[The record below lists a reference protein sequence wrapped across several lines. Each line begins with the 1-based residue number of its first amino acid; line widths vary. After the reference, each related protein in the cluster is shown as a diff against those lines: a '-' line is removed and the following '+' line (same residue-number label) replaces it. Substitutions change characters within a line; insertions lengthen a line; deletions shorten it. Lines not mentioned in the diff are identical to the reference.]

1 MTLLEIENDETKRW
15 PENKDYQTIV
25 NNVSN
30 RGKKNPNDPN
40 RRVFDNNTMNALHW
54 TSKNGCGIDLYKSI
68 VAYISD
74 VNEPD
79 KKGYT
84 ALMYV
89 CQRPQFCKEFK
100 YHENAYKMLQTLLGH
115 EEIDINK
122 SNRSKMTAFKFA
134 LQHFGGLSRDKNW
147 SKDSKKMGTYI
158 MTDLLSRKEFEF
170 TVDLLDVAITYGCQ
184 EKVFSTIFSKLNESW
199 QKKNDGTL
207 LIKLAGVNIR
217 MGDKNYITSAEINA
231 KMMIETMLEVINP
244 NTFNKDGETA
254 LIKAVLNNNTGF
266 VRQLLDIT
274 DSVDINMVYEG
285 NQAKYKGMN
294 ALQIALD
301 KNSDA
306 LQYIGIYVAK
316 HGGCANTKTSMQK
329 IKF

>member
-1 MTLLEIENDETKRW
+1 MTRDNKRW
-15 PENKDYQTIV
+15 PEDDSYYRLISK
-25 NNVSN
+25 VSI
-30 RGKKNPNDPN
+30 RGKNNPNDPN

-54 TSKNGCGIDLYKSI
+54 TSKNGCGIELYNKI
-68 VAYISD
+68 VLNICK

-79 KKGYT
+79 KNGYT

-100 YHENAYKMLQTLLGH
+100 YHKNAYKMLQRLLEH
-115 EEIDINK
+115 PEIDINK

-147 SKDSKKMGTYI
+147 STDSNKMGTYI

-184 EKVFSTIFSKLNESW
+184 EEVFSTIFSKLNESW

-231 KMMIETMLEVINP
+231 NMMIKTMLKVINP
-244 NTFNKDGETA
+244 NTFNKDGESA

-266 VRQLLDIT
+266 VRQLLDST

-294 ALQIALD
+294 ALQIALN

-306 LQYIGIYVAK
+306 LQYIVIYVAK